1 MELKAEI
8 AGVIWKCVSDS
19 SIRTEIF
26 FKMDKVFAEYEKY
39 IEEKKQRED
48 NNGLGSAM

>member
-1 MELKAEI
+1 MNLKAEI

-19 SIRTEIF
+19 TTRMEIF

-39 IEEKKQRED
+39 LVEKNKR
-48 NNGLGSAM
+48 G